1 MNTAA
6 PPRRLGFLLIDGF
19 TLIAFANAIE
29 PFRMAN
35 YASAQ
40 TLYTWKVAGLSG
52 NRTAA
57 SNGLQIQHTDTFER
71 LLECDLVLVCG
82 GYQIQHLVSPAI
94 RLLLQRLAARNIALG
109 GVCTGALALADAGV
123 LDRYQASLHWEN
135 FIAAQETY
143 PGVSFRQNLYTI
155 DRNRYTCSGGASALD
170 MSQAIIRQHHG
181 RALAGRIAES
191 FDVAYVREADS
202 PQHAPALA
210 GISPGYEHVLDAVAL
225 MQANIEEPLTLADVA
240 ALCGVSMRQLQRLFQ
255 RYHQCSPAG
264 YYLQQRLRRAR
275 ELLQQTSL
283 SITTISIACGFA
295 GVSSFSKAFRQQY
308 GFPPSHE
315 RKEKAV

>member
-19 TLIAFANAIE
+19 TMIAFANAIE

-40 TLYTWKVAGLSG
+40 TLYTWKVAGLAGSY
-52 NRTAA
+52 TAA
-57 SNGLQIQHTDTFER
+57 SNGLQVNHTDMPER

-82 GYQIQHLVSPAI
+82 GYQIKHLVSPAI
-94 RLLLQRLAARNIALG
+94 RSLLQRLAARDIALG
-109 GVCTGALALADAGV
+109 GVCTGALALADSGV

-135 FIAAQETY
+135 FIAAQESY
-143 PGVSFRQNLYTI
+143 PGVAFRQNLYTI

-181 RALAGRIAES
+181 RVLADQIAEY

-202 PQHAPALA
+202 LQHVPAPA
-210 GISPGYEHVLDAVAL
+210 GIAPGHEHVVDAVAL
-225 MQANIEEPLTLADVA
+225 MQANIEEPLMLADVA
-240 ALCGVSMRQLQRLFQ
+240 ALCQVSPRQLQRLFQ
-255 RYHQCSPAG
+255 RYHQCSPAE

-283 SITTISIACGFA
+283 NITAISIACGFA
-295 GVSSFSKAFRQQY
+295 SVSSFSKAFRKQY
-308 GFPPSHE
+308 GFSPTQQ
-315 RKEKAV
+315 RKEEAV